1 MWSVRDEFLSVVRS
15 RIFEAIVIQKFAAL
29 RVLSLVELEI
39 EVYGRILN

>member
-1 MWSVRDEFLSVVRS
+1 MWSVRDEVLLVIRL

-29 RVLSLVELEI
+29 GVLSSVELEI